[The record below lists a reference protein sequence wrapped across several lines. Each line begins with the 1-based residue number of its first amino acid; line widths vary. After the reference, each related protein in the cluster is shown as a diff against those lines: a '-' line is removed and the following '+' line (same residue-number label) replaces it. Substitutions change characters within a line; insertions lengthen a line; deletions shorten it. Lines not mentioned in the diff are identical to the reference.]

1 MICDESSDGQTMG
14 TSNCAMLKINTKE
27 EIKSNQS
34 GGNAYLFVALSAQVT
49 LLKLHNKIQ
58 FVEVYLLLMI
68 TYLLM
73 LQTFKSY
80 DT

>member
-1 MICDESSDGQTMG
+1 MNQVDGQTMG
-14 TSNCAMLKINTKE
+14 TLDCAMLKINTKE

-34 GGNAYLFVALSAQVT
+34 ERNAYQFALSAQVA

>member
-1 MICDESSDGQTMG
+1 MNQVDGQIMG
-14 TSNCAMLKINTKE
+14 DSDCAMLKINTKE

-34 GGNAYLFVALSAQVT
+34 EGNAYQFVALTAQVA

-73 LQTFKSY
+73 LQTFKFY
-80 DT
+80 NT

>member
-1 MICDESSDGQTMG
+1 MNQVYGQTMG
-14 TSNCAMLKINTKE
+14 TSDCAMLKVNTKE

-34 GGNAYLFVALSAQVT
+34 EGNAYQFVALSTQVA

-58 FVEVYLLLMI
+58 FVEVYMLLMI

-80 DT
+80 NT

>member
-1 MICDESSDGQTMG
+1 MNQVDGQTMG
-14 TSNCAMLKINTKE
+14 TSDCAMLKVNTKE
-27 EIKSNQS
+27 GIKSKQNE
-34 GGNAYLFVALSAQVT
+34 GNAYQFVALSAQVA
-49 LLKLHNKIQ
+49 LLKLHNKIR
-58 FVEVYLLLMI
+58 FVEVYMLLMI